1 VEREALLPFP
11 WRRHNRRPPITAIR
25 PDVST
30 RNGSR
35 DIVFLSGVRTPF
47 GTFGGAFRDISA
59 VDLTVFAAKA
69 ALERAGV
76 SAEDVHH
83 AIFGNVIQSTSDTV
97 YFARHVALKSGCRI
111 ETPGLTVNRLCGS
124 GFQAVVNGA
133 QEILLGDAEIC
144 LVGGGESMS
153 TTPHVVRGARWGLPL
168 GKTPPL
174 EDSLWEGLTD
184 SYANMPMGQTAEKLG
199 EQFGVDRCAADDF
212 ALRSQQLAKQA
223 WDNGVYDDEV
233 VPVPVKHPKTRKVE
247 EVRRDEHMRPDSTAE
262 GLAKLR
268 PVFRENGLVTAG
280 NASGIGDG
288 AAALVVCSA
297 DYAAERGLQPMARLV
312 SWGVAGVDPT
322 IMGIGPVP
330 AARMALE
337 KARLTIGD
345 MDLIEVNEAFAP
357 QACAV
362 EKALEIPR
370 DKLNVH
376 GGAIALSHPL
386 GASGARITAHLLHA
400 LRAGGH
406 RYGLGSACIGGGQ
419 GIAVV
424 IESMR

>member
-1 VEREALLPFP
+1 
-11 WRRHNRRPPITAIR
+11 
-25 PDVST
+25 VST
-30 RNGSR
+30 HNGSR

-47 GTFGGAFRDISA
+47 GTFGGAFRDVSA
-59 VDLTVFAAKA
+59 VDLTVVAAKA
-69 ALERAGV
+69 ALERARV
-76 SAEDVHH
+76 PADAVQH

-97 YFARHVALKSGCRI
+97 YFARHVALKSGCRL
-111 ETPGLTVNRLCGS
+111 ETPALTVNRLCGS

-133 QEILLGDAEIC
+133 QEILLGDAEVC

-153 TTPHVVRGARWGLPL
+153 TTPHVVRGARWGLAL
-168 GKTPPL
+168 GKSPAL

-184 SYANMPMGQTAEKLG
+184 SYVGMPMGQTAEKLG
-199 EQFGVDRCAADDF
+199 EQFGLDRCAVDEL
-212 ALRSQQLAKQA
+212 ALRSQRLAKEA
-223 WDNGVYDDEV
+223 WDSGVYDAEV
-233 VPVPVKHPKTRKVE
+233 VPVPVKNAKTRQMD
-247 EVRRDEHMRPDSTAE
+247 EVRRDEHMRPESTAE

-268 PVFRENGLVTAG
+268 PVFKENGLVTAG

-288 AAALVVCSA
+288 AAALVISSGA
-297 DYAAERGLQPMARLV
+297 WAAERGLKPLGRLV

-330 AARMALE
+330 AARIALS
-337 KARLTIGD
+337 KAGLSLED
-345 MDLIEVNEAFAP
+345 MELIEVNEAFAA
-357 QACAV
+357 QTCAV

-400 LRAGGH
+400 LRDSGK

-424 IESMR
+424 LESLA

>member
-1 VEREALLPFP
+1 
-11 WRRHNRRPPITAIR
+11 
-25 PDVST
+25 
-30 RNGSR
+30 
-35 DIVFLSGVRTPF
+35 
-47 GTFGGAFRDISA
+47 
-59 VDLTVFAAKA
+59 VD
-69 ALERAGV
+69 E
-76 SAEDVHH
+76 
-83 AIFGNVIQSTSDTV
+83 
-97 YFARHVALKSGCRI
+97 
-111 ETPGLTVNRLCGS
+111 
-124 GFQAVVNGA
+124 
-133 QEILLGDAEIC
+133 
-144 LVGGGESMS
+144 
-153 TTPHVVRGARWGLPL
+153 
-168 GKTPPL
+168 
-174 EDSLWEGLTD
+174 
-184 SYANMPMGQTAEKLG
+184 
-199 EQFGVDRCAADDF
+199 F

-223 WDNGVYDDEV
+223 WDSGVYDDEV
-233 VPVPVKHPKTRKVE
+233 VPVPVKHPKTRKME

-288 AAALVVCSA
+288 AAALVISSA
-297 DYAAERGLQPMARLV
+297 AYAAERGLQPMARLV

-337 KARLTIGD
+337 KAGLTIAD

-370 DKLNVH
+370 AKLNIH

-400 LRAGGH
+400 LRAAGK

-424 IESMR
+424 IESM